1 MQSSTRVP
9 LIVGTVLI
17 VAAVARHRR
26 RAHGWPDGDV
36 DRWFAGKGP
45 GGLGHHGRGPRGLHG
60 RHRHLAARFADCAER
75 LAEAR
80 EARDVR
86 YV

>member
-9 LIVGTVLI
+9 LILGTVLI

-36 DRWFAGKGP
+36 DRWFAGTAP
-45 GGLGHHGRGPRGLHG
+45 GALGHHGHGPGGIHG
-60 RHRHLAARFADCAER
+60 PHRHLAARFADCAER
-75 LAEAR
+75 MA